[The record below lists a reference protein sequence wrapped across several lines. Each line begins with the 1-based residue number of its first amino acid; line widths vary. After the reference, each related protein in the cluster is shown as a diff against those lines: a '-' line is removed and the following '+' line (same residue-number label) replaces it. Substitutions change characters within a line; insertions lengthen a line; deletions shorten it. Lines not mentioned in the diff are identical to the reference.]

1 MTRFRLL
8 FVSCASW
15 TLLALA
21 GCADREPTNA
31 TPDHT
36 PQMIAQLH
44 SPASLGVS
52 SVVPAS
58 TPAYG
63 ALDGASASA
72 SGGSLRMSVDAGGPI
87 PRFPD
92 GYIESVAVFGYA
104 WVDGDTGAGLVAVI
118 HPVIGRDSHQNP
130 DGWHTHPVQLTA
142 GAAFNFCI
150 VSIGGSQGGLSL
162 HGDELAVRIAER
174 WAGVSAAALDVA
186 AAFIVRQDAACTA
199 TGLGVEV
206 LDTATL

>member
-1 MTRFRLL
+1 MTRARLL

-15 TLLALA
+15 TLFALG

-31 TPDHT
+31 TPAQT
-36 PQMIAQLH
+36 PHMIVQLH
-44 SPASLGVS
+44 SPASQGIS

-72 SGGSLRMSVDAGGPI
+72 SGGSLRLSVNAGGSI

-118 HPVIGRDSHQNP
+118 HPMIGRDSHQNP
-130 DGWHTHPVQLTA
+130 DGWHTHPVQLTT
-142 GAAFNFCI
+142 GAAFDFCI

-162 HGDELAVRIAER
+162 QGDELAVRIAER

-186 AAFIVRQDAACTA
+186 AAFIVRQDAGCTA

>member
-1 MTRFRLL
+1 M
-8 FVSCASW
+8 
-15 TLLALA
+15 
-21 GCADREPTNA
+21 
-31 TPDHT
+31 
-36 PQMIAQLH
+36 
-44 SPASLGVS
+44 
-52 SVVPAS
+52 VPAS

-72 SGGSLRMSVDAGGPI
+72 FGGSLRLSVDAGGPI

-142 GAAFNFCI
+142 GAAFDFCI
-150 VSIGGSQGGLSL
+150 ESIGGSQGGLSL
-162 HGDELAVRIAER
+162 QGDELTVRIAER

-186 AAFIVRQDAACTA
+186 AAFIVRQDAGCAA

>member
-1 MTRFRLL
+1 MTRVP
-8 FVSCASW
+8 FVSCVSCA
-15 TLLALA
+15 LLALA

-31 TPDHT
+31 PPDQT

-44 SPASLGVS
+44 SPATLGVAGI
-52 SVVPAS
+52 VPLS

-72 SGGSLRMSVDAGGPI
+72 SGGSLSLWVDAGGSI

-92 GYIESVAVFGYA
+92 AYVGSVAVFGYG

-150 VSIGGSQGGLSL
+150 VSIGGSQGGLSI
-162 HGDELAVRIAER
+162 HDDELAVRIAER

-186 AAFIVRQDAACTA
+186 AAFVVRADAGCTA
-199 TGLGVEV
+199 TGLAVEV